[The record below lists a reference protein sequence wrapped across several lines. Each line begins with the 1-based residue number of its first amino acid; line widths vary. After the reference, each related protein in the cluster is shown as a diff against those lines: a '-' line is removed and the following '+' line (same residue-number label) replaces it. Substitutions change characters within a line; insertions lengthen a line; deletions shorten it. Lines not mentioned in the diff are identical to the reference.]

1 MATTFVNV
9 GIAVRDIEEAIA
21 FFEAIGLTVLGR
33 DEVSGSWA
41 DTAVGIDGNHAK
53 IAMLETPDRSGQ
65 LELFEYLDAP
75 VTRVAALD
83 CPVAYAPVLE
93 ERILPNASDVL
104 EAIRKLTAY

>member
-1 MATTFVNV
+1 MGIDAAVLDLRTIAPYDWI
-9 GIAVRDIEEAIA
+9 GIAREVKRTSRVVIA
-21 FFEAIGLTVLGR
+21 HEDQLTCGFGAEIAARIG
-33 DEVSGSWA
+33 
-41 DTAVGIDGNHAK
+41 
-53 IAMLETPDRSGQ
+53 Q
-65 LELFEYLDAP
+65 ELFEYLDAP